1 MIKNLGLELQESVDK
16 WEQLG
21 KDLEQLIPASMPKSD
36 AAITQ
41 TPLPLLEEWATETE
55 KQLNPL
61 MRTDKRDT
69 GNMQARTTKLQ
80 ATFGRPQKR

>member
-16 WEQLG
+16 WEQLD
-21 KDLEQLIPASMPKSD
+21 KDLESLIPASMPKSA

-61 MRTDKRDT
+61 C
-69 GNMQARTTKLQ
+69 ALTKETL
-80 ATFGRPQKR
+80 ATCKQEPSKL